1 MLRKAE
7 GGCRFIL
14 RDRYRLNSASE
25 GFRHV
30 ASAKESESYGGA
42 GFTGNMDACLWKTE
56 VEEKSWTRR
65 GVFLD
70 SSTYAVERGRRKGI
84 FLYRITLMTSPARK
98 ERKIPVAPMPSVVHA
113 AFAKRGAYFIIK
125 SISKISSF
133 RMAPPFLFGGNLM
146 ENIQIKT
153 GSLRF
158 PLIRSCHSVNHIIDR
173 KCIKRSARKTDMTAT
188 CHVTTNHHCMCLI
201 VHRGTS
207 FPHFCSI

>member
-14 RDRYRLNSASE
+14 RDGHRLNPASE

-30 ASAKESESYGGA
+30 ASAKESEPCGGA
-42 GFTGNMDACLWKTE
+42 GFTGNMDACLRKAE
-56 VEEKSWTRR
+56 VEEKSWTKR

-98 ERKIPVAPMPSVVHA
+98 ERKIPAAPMPSVVHA

-133 RMAPPFLFGGNLM
+133 RIAPPFLFGGNLM
-146 ENIQIKT
+146 ENIQNKN
-153 GSLRF
+153 GKPALPADPFLPFS
-158 PLIRSCHSVNHIIDR
+158 
-173 KCIKRSARKTDMTAT
+173 
-188 CHVTTNHHCMCLI
+188 
-201 VHRGTS
+201 
-207 FPHFCSI
+207 